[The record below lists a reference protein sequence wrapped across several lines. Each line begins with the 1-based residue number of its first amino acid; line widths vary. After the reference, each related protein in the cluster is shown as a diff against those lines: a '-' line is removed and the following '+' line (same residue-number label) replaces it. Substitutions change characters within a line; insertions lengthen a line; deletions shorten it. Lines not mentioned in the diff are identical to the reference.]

1 MSSTKINLKWITD
14 LKAKHE
20 TIELLENNMGKN
32 LDDRGVGN
40 VSSHMTAKTQFM
52 KKKKVSWI
60 LLRFLK
66 FCSVKD
72 TSKKIKSQ
80 VTVWKKYMK

>member
-20 TIELLENNMGKN
+20 TIKLLENNMGKN
-32 LDDRGVGN
+32 LDDRGLGN

-52 KKKKVSWI
+52 KKKK
-60 LLRFLK
+60 R
-66 FCSVKD
+66 
-72 TSKKIKSQ
+72 
-80 VTVWKKYMK
+80 

>member
-20 TIELLENNMGKN
+20 TIKLLENNMGKN
-32 LDDRGVGN
+32 LDDRGLGN

-52 KKKKVSWI
+52 KKKNGK
-60 LLRFLK
+60 LD
-66 FCSVKD
+66 SVKIF
-72 TSKKIKSQ
+72 KILFCKR
-80 VTVWKKYMK
+80 Y